1 MCYSG
6 CVDVNEFVNN
16 EFVNNVTLSL
26 AFGVA
31 DFLYILIPSF
41 FLNTLILTVTFGFL
55 RRGWKGLVYAQST
68 VTVII
73 SRAIA
78 EFASILTPSVAFELY
93 RRGSLC

>member
-16 EFVNNVTLSL
+16 EFVNNVFSSIRCGG
-26 AFGVA
+26 F
-31 DFLYILIPSF
+31 FIYFNSFF

-78 EFASILTPSVAFELY
+78 EFASILTLSVTFGLY
-93 RRGSLC
+93 RRGGLC